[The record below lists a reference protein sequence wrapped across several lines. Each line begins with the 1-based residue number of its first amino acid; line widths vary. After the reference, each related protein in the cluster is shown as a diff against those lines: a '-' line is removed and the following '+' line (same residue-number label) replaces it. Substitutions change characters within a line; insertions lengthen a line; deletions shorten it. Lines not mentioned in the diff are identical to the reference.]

1 MLVCRNSY
9 NPKPGVVETFWI
21 LSAVTTVPQYKW
33 SETSPREIL
42 REVSDPAILKMSLNF
57 LPEPEDRLKSE
68 YPDQKEVDEK
78 PELSSDE
85 KDLEFPTQTNETK
98 NEMDWLVP
106 NLPNLTPSAR
116 FLQGQDSSFSDYKR

>member
-9 NPKPGVVETFWI
+9 NPKPGVVETFRI
-21 LSAVTTVPQYKW
+21 FSAVTTVPQYIW

-42 REVSDPAILKMSLNF
+42 REVPNPAIVKMSLNF
-57 LPEPEDRLKSE
+57 LPEPELKSE
-68 YPDQKEVDEK
+68 YPNLKEVDEK

-106 NLPNLTPSAR
+106 NLPNVTPSAR
-116 FLQGQDSSFSDYKR
+116 FLQGLDSYISDYKR